1 VLVMF
6 VLVIF
11 VLVMFVLVI
20 FSFLHNRNGE
30 KQN

>member
-1 VLVMF
+1 MLVMF